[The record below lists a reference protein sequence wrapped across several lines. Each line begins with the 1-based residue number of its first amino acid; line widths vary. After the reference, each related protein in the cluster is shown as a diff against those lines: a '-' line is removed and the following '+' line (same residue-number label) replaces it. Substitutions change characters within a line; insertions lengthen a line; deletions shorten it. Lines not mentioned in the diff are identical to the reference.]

1 MKKHCEYQL
10 MKFYK
15 SRYRCSLSNKGCP
28 SVAESTYESFKKE
41 FVYPNHFQTLEQLK
55 VQLFDYVNW

>member
-1 MKKHCEYQL
+1 